1 MDKHTQRYM
10 QNASESMRIHF
21 RDLYGEILKQ
31 KLKSIFI
38 DSEKPQE
45 DIEMDERK
53 IKMLCETMF
62 DLTYNFM
69 LQVQYKNK
77 DMDEILFDSRDLFQN
92 IYSWATEFERTYD
105 EDMDY
110 LENIDIFF
118 WEKIKEEYPELY

>member
-1 MDKHTQRYM
+1 
-10 QNASESMRIHF
+10 
-21 RDLYGEILKQ
+21 
-31 KLKSIFI
+31 
-38 DSEKPQE
+38 
-45 DIEMDERK
+45 MDERK

-110 LENIDIFF
+110 LENIDTFF

>member
-1 MDKHTQRYM
+1 
-10 QNASESMRIHF
+10 
-21 RDLYGEILKQ
+21 
-31 KLKSIFI
+31 
-38 DSEKPQE
+38 
-45 DIEMDERK
+45 MDERK